1 MKWHRITQLFA
12 TLAVSLGL
20 VSVCLWVSGYS
31 PPEVLRVLVES
42 TWQSTGGTLLVFNKA
57 TLLILAGLA
66 VVIPY
71 RAGLFNIGGE
81 GQMITG
87 GFTAAVIGTLPLQSL
102 GPFHAMLALGLG
114 TLCGALWGLIAALLK
129 TWRGIHE
136 VISTIMLNF
145 IALNFV
151 NQLTFGTFNAGAG
164 SSRTNFIHSSAKL
177 PLLAQAGS
185 TELSLGILL
194 AVLLAVIFSLYLSR
208 TWDGF
213 RIRAVGINPT
223 ASTYSGISA
232 QRAYWLSMLLGGGC
246 AGLAGA
252 VQTLGMEYT
261 FYARFVGGSGFD
273 GIAVAFLALAEPWAT
288 VPASLFLATLRGSD
302 RVLQLDLALPREF
315 VFILEGILIICIA
328 VFMRKRP
335 EEKNI

>member
-1 MKWHRITQLFA
+1 
-12 TLAVSLGL
+12 
-20 VSVCLWVSGYS
+20 
-31 PPEVLRVLVES
+31 
-42 TWQSTGGTLLVFNKA
+42 
-57 TLLILAGLA
+57 
-66 VVIPY
+66 
-71 RAGLFNIGGE
+71 
-81 GQMITG
+81 
-87 GFTAAVIGTLPLQSL
+87 
-102 GPFHAMLALGLG
+102 
-114 TLCGALWGLIAALLK
+114 
-129 TWRGIHE
+129 
-136 VISTIMLNF
+136 MLNF

>member
-114 TLCGALWGLIAALLK
+114 TLCGALWA
-129 TWRGIHE
+129 
-136 VISTIMLNF
+136 
-145 IALNFV
+145 
-151 NQLTFGTFNAGAG
+151 
-164 SSRTNFIHSSAKL
+164 
-177 PLLAQAGS
+177 
-185 TELSLGILL
+185 
-194 AVLLAVIFSLYLSR
+194 
-208 TWDGF
+208 
-213 RIRAVGINPT
+213 
-223 ASTYSGISA
+223 
-232 QRAYWLSMLLGGGC
+232 
-246 AGLAGA
+246 
-252 VQTLGMEYT
+252 
-261 FYARFVGGSGFD
+261 
-273 GIAVAFLALAEPWAT
+273 
-288 VPASLFLATLRGSD
+288 
-302 RVLQLDLALPREF
+302 
-315 VFILEGILIICIA
+315 
-328 VFMRKRP
+328 
-335 EEKNI
+335 